1 MHARMTRYEG
11 AAADAIEENLKAKK
25 GVLPTEF
32 GQTEGMKGVL
42 FLVDQERG
50 TVVVISLWR
59 DEEAMRA
66 SEDEATRVRKE
77 VTRPGETASVERYEV
92 AVLSVEQAGQ
102 VGEPPAA

>member
-11 AAADAIEENLKAKK
+11 APTHAIEETLQAKK

-32 GQTEGMKGVL
+32 GQTEGMKGAV
-42 FLVDQERG
+42 FLVDRQSG

-66 SEDEATRVRKE
+66 SEDEATRVREE
-77 VTRPGETASVERYEV
+77 VTNPGETASVERYEV
-92 AVLSVEQAGQ
+92 AYLSVEQAGA
-102 VGEPPAA
+102 G